1 MFWPIF
7 EALTKELE
15 SHGDLN
21 RWQEDLEERV
31 RSQFGLQPPVNVY
44 GNDAQVVV
52 TAELPGVAAEDIH
65 IGVENRVLTLD
76 GERKAPE
83 LGEEDAYLKQERSHG
98 KFERKV
104 RLPFDVDVDKIVA
117 RQVQGVLTVT
127 LPRAESSKPH
137 NINVESD

>member
-1 MFWPIF
+1 MFWPII

-15 SHGDLN
+15 SHGDFS

-44 GNDAQVVV
+44 GNDHQVVV
-52 TAELPGVAAEDIH
+52 TAELPGVIAEDIH
-65 IGVENRVLTLD
+65 ISVDNQVLTLE
-76 GERKAPE
+76 GERKAPD

-98 KFERKV
+98 KFERKI
-104 RLPFDVDVDKIVA
+104 RLPFEVDVEKIVA

-137 NINVESD
+137 SIKVESD